1 MQENHAPAAWH
12 VGGDGTIVYDAAG
25 MPVANAT
32 VYHAR
37 SEPDSARRNAVLIA
51 AAPDLARLLSEL
63 TDAPAEKRAALCTK
77 ARSLLGQ
84 IAITGS
90 SVFSGGPK

>member
-63 TDAPAEKRAALCTK
+63 AEAPAEKRGALEQE
-77 ARSLLGQ
+77 ARKLLYYL
-84 IAITGS
+84 AVTGPS
-90 SVFSGGPK
+90 IPSGDPK